1 MRNFKDIIL
10 EKLKISTKKFEW
22 TKTNVPN
29 LDLDTLVQFGKLLVE
44 KLGDKTE
51 LPIADIYEYLDIA
64 IPESVS
70 YNILP
75 SKGGKSYRRVKFV
88 DYLHSIQC
96 FKHENSKY
104 NYIVGL
110 NYENTGHHGW
120 EPLTTTSFIDFIKI
134 LGNGDEI
141 TGHKVFNHVLKK
153 IYYEAGE

>member
-1 MRNFKDIIL
+1 MRNFKDIIV
-10 EKLKISTKKFEW
+10 EKLKVTGKTPDW
-22 TKTNVPN
+22 TKTFVPE
-29 LDLDTLVQFGKLLVE
+29 LTFKTLSDFGKLFIE

-88 DYLHSIQC
+88 DYLSSIQC

-134 LGNGDEI
+134 LGNDDVE
-141 TGHKVFNHVLKK
+141 TGHKVFAHVLKK
-153 IYYEAGE
+153 IYYEANE

>member
-1 MRNFKDIIL
+1 MRNFKDIIV
-10 EKLKISTKKFEW
+10 EKLKVTGKAPDW
-22 TKTNVPN
+22 TKTFVPE
-29 LDLDTLVQFGKLLVE
+29 LTFKTISDFGKLFIE

-75 SKGGKSYRRVKFV
+75 SKGGKSHRRVKFV
-88 DYLHSIQC
+88 DNLYSIQC
-96 FKHENSKY
+96 FEDERY

-120 EPLTTTSFIDFIKI
+120 EPLTTKSFIDFIEI

-153 IYYEAGE
+153 IYYEADE

>member
-1 MRNFKDIIL
+1 MRNFKDIIV
-10 EKLKISTKKFEW
+10 EKLKVTGKTSDW
-22 TKTNVPN
+22 TKTFVPE
-29 LDLDTLVQFGKLLVE
+29 LTFKTLSDFGELFVQ

-51 LPIADIYEYLDIA
+51 LPIADIYEYLDINL
-64 IPESVS
+64 PESVS
-70 YNILP
+70 YNTLP

-96 FKHENSKY
+96 FKNEKY

-134 LGNGDEI
+134 LGNGDVE
-141 TGHKVFNHVLKK
+141 TGHTVFAHILKK
-153 IYYEAGE
+153 IYYEADE